1 MPSKTPKQ
9 KKFMAAVANS
19 PKFAKKVG
27 VPQSVGK
34 EFAAADKAK
43 EDAEEL
49 PAGHYDTHVRLQR
62 GGRWNAHTVNV
73 RKTDKELIKK
83 FLDQGFR
90 IVKPGE
96 EDEEHPRDSMYLK
109 DDPEALKKALAYHR
123 RNVAKLSRKS
133 FADLTDDEYDSLKH
147 SEGELELNEGEEN
160 NERYDDRD
168 PVDDD
173 ALERARR
180 EDKLMGDIKVDR
192 GGKPK
197 NIRKR
202 MKDLDNKIKRM
213 QSFKEFYNGK

>member
-1 MPSKTPKQ
+1 MPFKSEKQ
-9 KKFMAAVANS
+9 RRFLHANHPEVAKDWEEKYEN
-19 PKFAKKVG
+19 
-27 VPQSVGK
+27 
-34 EFAAADKAK
+34 
-43 EDAEEL
+43 AEEL

-62 GGRWNAHTVNV
+62 GGKWNAHTVNV

-123 RNVAKLSRKS
+123 RNVAELSRKS
-133 FADLTDDEYDSLKH
+133 FADLTDEEYDSLKH
-147 SEGELELNEGEEN
+147 SEGELELNEGEED

-202 MKDLDNKIKRM
+202 MKDLDDKIKRM

>member
-49 PAGHYDTHVRLQR
+49 PPGHYDTHVRLSR
-62 GGRWNAHTVNV
+62 GGKWNTHTVNV

-90 IVKPGE
+90 VVKPF
-96 EDEEHPRDSMYLK
+96 ED
-109 DDPEALKKALAYHR
+109 
-123 RNVAKLSRKS
+123 
-133 FADLTDDEYDSLKH
+133 
-147 SEGELELNEGEEN
+147 

-180 EDKLMGDIKVDR
+180 EEKLMGGIDVDH
-192 GGKPK
+192 GGKLKSLK
-197 NIRKR
+197 NIRKG
-202 MKDLDNKIKRM
+202 MKDLDDKIKRM

>member
-27 VPQSVGK
+27 VPQSIGK

-43 EDAEEL
+43 EDAEEWDGPGMQWDGIDDEPTSDDYDAEL
-49 PAGHYDTHVRLQR
+49 PTGHYDTHVRLRR

-90 IVKPGE
+90 VVKPF
-96 EDEEHPRDSMYLK
+96 ED
-109 DDPEALKKALAYHR
+109 
-123 RNVAKLSRKS
+123 
-133 FADLTDDEYDSLKH
+133 
-147 SEGELELNEGEEN
+147 

-180 EDKLMGDIKVDR
+180 EDKLMGGIDVDH
-192 GGKPK
+192 GGKLKSLK
-197 NIRKR
+197 NIRKG
-202 MKDLDNKIKRM
+202 MKDLDDKIKRM

>member
-43 EDAEEL
+43 EDAEEFDGPGMQWDGIDDYDAEL

-73 RKTDKELIKK
+73 RKTDKELIQK

-90 IVKPGE
+90 IVKPF
-96 EDEEHPRDSMYLK
+96 EDD
-109 DDPEALKKALAYHR
+109 
-123 RNVAKLSRKS
+123 
-133 FADLTDDEYDSLKH
+133 
-147 SEGELELNEGEEN
+147 
-160 NERYDDRD
+160 ERYDDRD

-173 ALERARR
+173 AL
-180 EDKLMGDIKVDR
+180 
-192 GGKPK
+192 
-197 NIRKR
+197 
-202 MKDLDNKIKRM
+202 
-213 QSFKEFYNGK
+213 

>member
-1 MPSKTPKQ
+1 MPFKSEKQ
-9 KKFMAAVANS
+9 RRFLHANHPDVAKDWEEKYEN
-19 PKFAKKVG
+19 
-27 VPQSVGK
+27 
-34 EFAAADKAK
+34 
-43 EDAEEL
+43 AEEL

-73 RKTDKELIKK
+73 RKTDKELINK

-96 EDEEHPRDSMYLK
+96 D
-109 DDPEALKKALAYHR
+109 
-123 RNVAKLSRKS
+123 
-133 FADLTDDEYDSLKH
+133 
-147 SEGELELNEGEEN
+147 

-202 MKDLDNKIKRM
+202 MKDLDDKIKRM

>member
-1 MPSKTPKQ
+1 MPFKSEKQ
-9 KKFMAAVANS
+9 RRFLHANHPDVAKDWEEKYEN
-19 PKFAKKVG
+19 
-27 VPQSVGK
+27 
-34 EFAAADKAK
+34 
-43 EDAEEL
+43 AEEL

-96 EDEEHPRDSMYLK
+96 D
-109 DDPEALKKALAYHR
+109 
-123 RNVAKLSRKS
+123 
-133 FADLTDDEYDSLKH
+133 
-147 SEGELELNEGEEN
+147 

-202 MKDLDNKIKRM
+202 MKDLDDKIKRM

>member
-1 MPSKTPKQ
+1 MPFKSEKQ
-9 KKFMAAVANS
+9 RRFLHAKHPEVAKDWEEKYEN
-19 PKFAKKVG
+19 
-27 VPQSVGK
+27 
-34 EFAAADKAK
+34 
-43 EDAEEL
+43 AEEL
-49 PAGHYDTHVRLQR
+49 PAGHYNTHVRLRR

-73 RKTDKELIKK
+73 RKTDKELIQK

-133 FADLTDDEYDSLKH
+133 LADLTDEEYDSLKH
-147 SEGELELNEGEEN
+147 SEGELELSEGEEN

-173 ALERARR
+173 ALKRARR
-180 EDKLMGDIKVDR
+180 EEKLMGDIKVDH

-197 NIRKR
+197 SLKNIK
-202 MKDLDNKIKRM
+202 KKINNLDDKIKRM

>member
-49 PAGHYDTHVRLQR
+49 PPGHYDTHVRLSR
-62 GGRWNAHTVNV
+62 GGKWNTHTVNV

-90 IVKPGE
+90 VVKPF
-96 EDEEHPRDSMYLK
+96 ED
-109 DDPEALKKALAYHR
+109 
-123 RNVAKLSRKS
+123 
-133 FADLTDDEYDSLKH
+133 
-147 SEGELELNEGEEN
+147 

-180 EDKLMGDIKVDR
+180 EEKLMGGIDVDH
-192 GGKPK
+192 GGKLKSLK
-197 NIRKR
+197 NIRKG
-202 MKDLDNKIKRM
+202 MKDLDD
-213 QSFKEFYNGK
+213 

>member
-34 EFAAADKAK
+34 EFAAADKA
-43 EDAEEL
+43 EDNEYRGEL
-49 PAGHYDTHVRLQR
+49 PPGHYDTHVRLSR
-62 GGRWNAHTVNV
+62 GGKWNTHTVNV

-83 FLDQGFR
+83 FLDQGFK
-90 IVKPGE
+90 IEKPF
-96 EDEEHPRDSMYLK
+96 ED
-109 DDPEALKKALAYHR
+109 
-123 RNVAKLSRKS
+123 
-133 FADLTDDEYDSLKH
+133 
-147 SEGELELNEGEEN
+147 

-180 EDKLMGDIKVDR
+180 EDKLMGDIKVDH
-192 GGKPK
+192 GGKLK
-197 NIRKR
+197 NIRKG
-202 MKDLDNKIKRM
+202 MKDLDDKIKRM
-213 QSFKEFYNGK
+213 QSFKEFYDGK

>member
-1 MPSKTPKQ
+1 MNK
-9 KKFMAAVANS
+9 
-19 PKFAKKVG
+19 
-27 VPQSVGK
+27 
-34 EFAAADKAK
+34 
-43 EDAEEL
+43 
-49 PAGHYDTHVRLQR
+49 
-62 GGRWNAHTVNV
+62 NA
-73 RKTDKELIKK
+73 REKEL
-83 FLDQGFR
+83 L
-90 IVKPGE
+90 E
-96 EDEEHPRDSMYLK
+96 EVYASVYEAEEHPRDSMYLK

-133 FADLTDDEYDSLKH
+133 FLTDEEYDSLKH

-180 EDKLMGDIKVDR
+180 EDKLMGDIKVDH

-197 NIRKR
+197 NIRKG
-202 MKDLDNKIKRM
+202 MKDLDDKIKRM

>member
-1 MPSKTPKQ
+1 MPSKTKKQ
-9 KKFMAAVANS
+9 AKFMAAVANS
-19 PKFAKKVG
+19 PDFAKKVG

-90 IVKPGE
+90 VVKPF
-96 EDEEHPRDSMYLK
+96 ED
-109 DDPEALKKALAYHR
+109 
-123 RNVAKLSRKS
+123 
-133 FADLTDDEYDSLKH
+133 
-147 SEGELELNEGEEN
+147 

-173 ALERARR
+173 ALERARK
-180 EDKLMGDIKVDR
+180 EEKDLESIEVDS
-192 GGKPK
+192 GSVPTMT
-197 NIRKR
+197 NVRKR
-202 MKDLDNKIKRM
+202 VKDLDDKIKRAQLEVADKM
-213 QSFKEFYNGK
+213 QFKNFYKKRNG

>member
-1 MPSKTPKQ
+1 MNNNAREKELLEEAYTSIYE
-9 KKFMAAVANS
+9 AV
-19 PKFAKKVG
+19 
-27 VPQSVGK
+27 
-34 EFAAADKAK
+34 
-43 EDAEEL
+43 
-49 PAGHYDTHVRLQR
+49 GHYDTHVRLQR

-133 FADLTDDEYDSLKH
+133 FLTDEEYDSLKH

-197 NIRKR
+197 NIRKG
-202 MKDLDNKIKRM
+202 MKDLDDKIKRM

>member
-1 MPSKTPKQ
+1 MPFKSEKQ
-9 KKFMAAVANS
+9 RRFLHANHPEVAKDWEEKYEN
-19 PKFAKKVG
+19 A
-27 VPQSVGK
+27 
-34 EFAAADKAK
+34 EAD
-43 EDAEEL
+43 
-49 PAGHYDTHVRLQR
+49 
-62 GGRWNAHTVNV
+62 
-73 RKTDKELIKK
+73 ISS
-83 FLDQGFR
+83 
-90 IVKPGE
+90 
-96 EDEEHPRDSMYLK
+96 DEEHPRDSMYLK

-133 FADLTDDEYDSLKH
+133 FADLTDEEYDSLKH

-180 EDKLMGDIKVDR
+180 EDKLMGDIKVDH

-197 NIRKR
+197 NIRKG
-202 MKDLDNKIKRM
+202 MKDLDDKIKRM

>member
-1 MPSKTPKQ
+1 
-9 KKFMAAVANS
+9 MAAVANS

-34 EFAAADKAK
+34 EFAAADKA
-43 EDAEEL
+43 EDNEYRGEL
-49 PAGHYDTHVRLQR
+49 PPGHYDTHVRLSR
-62 GGRWNAHTVNV
+62 GGKWNTHTVNV

-133 FADLTDDEYDSLKH
+133 FADLTDEEYDSLKH
-147 SEGELELNEGEEN
+147 SEGELELNEGEED
-160 NERYDDRD
+160 NEGMSNLE
-168 PVDDD
+168 
-173 ALERARR
+173 ALISSSAN
-180 EDKLMGDIKVDR
+180 EDGEIDIKQ
-192 GGKPK
+192 GGGTSPAAFDAEEKT
-197 NIRKR
+197 
-202 MKDLDNKIKRM
+202 D
-213 QSFKEFYNGK
+213 YA